1 MFMDFIYTVY
11 TEQHGTHR
19 NIFCADM
26 PKARGDLF
34 EVLHLTFRNHSGAD
48 MRLCFE

>member
-11 TEQHGTHR
+11 TEQHGMHR

-34 EVLHLTFRNHSGAD
+34 EVKIKTCYDSISVAFNL
-48 MRLCFE
+48 